1 VTTFPQGT
9 VTFVFT
15 DIEGSTA
22 LLKRLGDR
30 YADAL
35 ADHRRLIRDDFAARG
50 GQEIDTQGDAF
61 FFCFVRARDAV
72 AAAVAAQ
79 RALAAHA
86 WPDGS
91 DLRVRMSLHTGEP
104 VLGEEGY
111 VGIDVH
117 RAARICAAGHGG
129 QVLLS
134 ATTAALVASGL
145 PEGVGEVELGEV
157 RLADLDVPERV
168 YQLTIDGLQTEFP
181 PLRTK
186 QDEPLD
192 LGAAIEQR
200 VEQFVVQSIERAFS
214 GMAPPKLDELGP
226 PPPARLESP
235 PRARSEPPSPPP
247 RVPKTTRMAAWGL
260 VNVILLV
267 LAIVVI
273 VLLVRLAF

>member
-1 VTTFPQGT
+1 VTTLPQGT

-35 ADHRRLIRDDFAARG
+35 ADHRRLIRQEFDARG

-61 FFCFVRARDAV
+61 FFCFARARDAV

-86 WPDGS
+86 WPD
-91 DLRVRMSLHTGEP
+91 DTELRVRMSLHTGEP

-117 RAARICAAGHGG
+117 RAARICSAGHGG

-145 PEGVGEVELGEV
+145 PDGVSELELGEV
-157 RLADLDVPERV
+157 RLADLDAPERV
-168 YQLTIDGLQTEFP
+168 YQLTIDGLRNEFP
-181 PLRTK
+181 PLRVQ

-192 LGAAIEQR
+192 LGAAIERR
-200 VEQFVVQSIERAFS
+200 VEQFVARSIESALA
-214 GMAPPKLDELGP
+214 GTVATPYDAALP
-226 PPPARLESP
+226 PPPK
-235 PRARSEPPSPPP
+235 
-247 RVPKTTRMAAWGL
+247 VPKTTKLAAWGAL
-260 VNVILLV
+260 NLLLLGLAVVAIILLIRLV
-267 LAIVVI
+267 L
-273 VLLVRLAF
+273 